1 VKWLEL
7 KVPPV
12 LLLALLA
19 AGMYGL
25 ARVLPAWTFA
35 VPARAVAGVA
45 LAGLGGAV
53 GLAGVVA
60 FRRSRTTVNPHT
72 PGKASSVVTH
82 GVYRWTRNPMYLG
95 LLLALGGWAVFLAN
109 AAALAGLPAFVAGMN
124 RFQIEPEERILSAK
138 FGPAY
143 ASYLA
148 GVRRWL

>member
-1 VKWLEL
+1 MKWLEL

-95 LLLALGGWAVFLAN
+95 LLLALAGWAIFLAN
-109 AAALAGLPAFVAGMN
+109 AATLAALPAFVAWLN
-124 RFQIEPEERILSAK
+124 RFQIQPEERILAAK
-138 FGPAY
+138 FGAPFTAY
-143 ASYLA
+143 MAA
-148 GVRRWL
+148 VPRWL